1 MKLVITFIFGAL
13 AVGIGAFGA
22 HALENVMDNYGKE
35 IFNTGSRYHFYHT
48 FLMLGI
54 CVLILIKGDHP
65 LLSSA
70 WYFSLSGILL
80 FSGSLYLLATRS
92 GHSIPAKILGP
103 ITPIGGLLLIIAWIL
118 CLVYAYKNI
127 S

>member
-1 MKLVITFIFGAL
+1 MKLIITFFFGAL

-22 HALENVMDNYGKE
+22 HALESIMDNYGKE

-54 CVLILIKGDHP
+54 CIIILVRGSHP

-103 ITPIGGLLLIIAWIL
+103 VTPIGGLLLITAWVL
-118 CLVYAYKNI
+118 CLIYAYKNI
-127 S
+127 R

>member
-1 MKLVITFIFGAL
+1 MKLVITFIVGTL

-22 HALENVMDNYGKE
+22 HALENIMDSYGKE

-54 CVLILIKGDHP
+54 CLIILYEGSHP

-70 WYFSLSGILL
+70 WYFALSGIVL
-80 FSGSLYLLATRS
+80 FSGSLYLLATQS

-103 ITPIGGLLLIIAWIL
+103 ITPLGGLLLIVAWVLLII
-118 CLVYAYKNI
+118 YALKKI

>member
-22 HALENVMDNYGKE
+22 HALESVMDNYGKE

-70 WYFSLSGILL
+70 WYFSD
-80 FSGSLYLLATRS
+80 T
-92 GHSIPAKILGP
+92 
-103 ITPIGGLLLIIAWIL
+103 
-118 CLVYAYKNI
+118 C
-127 S
+127 